1 MTTAYEPGMIP
12 EFDKADRLKKAITV
26 SDVSAGEMAEYL
38 GVTRETLS
46 RYTNGRNDAPV
57 AIVRLIAMRTG
68 VPFEWLETGK
78 SPRPD
83 DPDGGEVCAIR
94 DSNPEP
100 ADIEHTQVTPLR
112 HWRDDGAAAAA

>member
-1 MTTAYEPGMIP
+1 MTTAYIPGMIP

-26 SDVSAGEMAEYL
+26 SGVPVGEMAEYL
-38 GVTRETLS
+38 GVRQETLS
-46 RYTNGRNDAPV
+46 RYLNGRSVAPLAV
-57 AIVRLIAMRTG
+57 VRLIAMRTG

-100 ADIEHTQVTPLR
+100 AEFALQVQETPGQDI
-112 HWRDDGAAAAA
+112 